1 MVNLVISQ
9 FKDTI
14 KHFYKSAQA
23 IRQEQE
29 FNKGRY
35 SSDVAREL
43 NNELIS
49 KLNAE
54 TEKSKSL
61 IAEIYSETIK
71 KLSVLSAPNSAELDC
86 NDYWLLSDM
95 NYNAN
100 ERDFEIII
108 NRNKEHFTFL
118 RAVKNIAEDKDIAV
132 RIYLPEDKVKV
143 YQEISQSA
151 INLIEKIA
159 LAPSVSATEIDSF
172 ADPDFGKQ
180 LYEVIGEGKE
190 LDNVILSNKSE
201 LETNSFSNY
210 KLDLTPLSVSAYT
223 LQRAQAQL

>member
-49 KLNAE
+49 KLSAE
-54 TEKSKSL
+54 AEKSKNL
-61 IAEIYSETIK
+61 IAEIYSETLK
-71 KLSVLSAPNSAELDC
+71 KLSVLACPNASELDC
-86 NDYWLLSDM
+86 SDYWLLSDM

-100 ERDFEIII
+100 ERDFAIII
-108 NRNKEHFTFL
+108 DRHKDHFTFL
-118 RAVKNIAEDKDIAV
+118 RAVKTIAEDKDIAV
-132 RIYLPEDKVKV
+132 RINLPEDKAKA
-143 YQEISQSA
+143 YQEIAQSA
-151 INLIEKIA
+151 ITLIEKIA
-159 LAPSVSATEIDSF
+159 LAPSVTQSEVDSF
-172 ADPDFGKQ
+172 ADPDFGKN
-180 LYEVIGEGKE
+180 LYQVIGDGKE
-190 LDNVILSNKSE
+190 LNAVSLNGKSE
-201 LETNSFSNY
+201 LETNTFDVY
-210 KLDLTPLSVSAYT
+210 KLDLTPLSVPTFTA
-223 LQRAQAQL
+223 

>member
-1 MVNLVISQ
+1 MTNLIISQ
-9 FKDTI
+9 MRDLLKI
-14 KHFYKSAQA
+14 FYKSAQS
-23 IRQEQE
+23 IRQEME
-29 FNKGRY
+29 NNKKTFAPDY
-35 SSDVAREL
+35 AREL
-43 NNELIS
+43 NGELIS
-49 KLNAE
+49 KLSAE
-54 TEKSKSL
+54 AEKSKNL
-61 IAEIYSETIK
+61 IEEIFSETIK

-86 NDYWLLSDM
+86 NDYWLLSDL

-132 RIYLPEDKVKV
+132 RIYLPEDKVRA

-151 INLIEKIA
+151 INLVEKIS
-159 LAPSVSATEIDSF
+159 LSPSVSATEIDSF

-180 LYEVIGEGKE
+180 LFEVIGSGKE
-190 LDNVILSNKSE
+190 LDGVILNNKTE
-201 LETNSFSNY
+201 LETSAFDNF

-223 LQRAQAQL
+223 AQV

>member
-1 MVNLVISQ
+1 MINLIVSQ
-9 FKDTI
+9 FKDAI
-14 KHFYKSAQA
+14 KIFYKLALS

-29 FNKGRY
+29 YNKNRY
-35 SSDVAREL
+35 APDVAREL
-43 NNELIS
+43 NSELIS
-49 KLNAE
+49 KLSAE
-54 TEKSKSL
+54 AEKSKNL
-61 IAEIYSETIK
+61 IAEIYSETLK

-201 LETNSFSNY
+201 LETDSFSNY

-223 LQRAQAQL
+223 AQRAQVQL

>member
-1 MVNLVISQ
+1 MINLIVSQ
-9 FKDTI
+9 IKDTI
-14 KHFYKSAQA
+14 KIFYKSAQS
-23 IRQEQE
+23 IQQEQE
-29 FNKGRY
+29 YNKNRY
-35 SSDVAREL
+35 APDVAREL
-43 NNELIS
+43 NSELIS
-49 KLNAE
+49 KLSAE
-54 TEKSKSL
+54 AEKSKNL
-61 IAEIYSETIK
+61 IAEIYSETLK

-86 NDYWLLSDM
+86 NDYWLLSDL

>member
-1 MVNLVISQ
+1 MTNLKISQ
-9 FKDTI
+9 MRDLLKI
-14 KHFYKSAQA
+14 FYKSAQS
-23 IRQEQE
+23 IRQEME
-29 FNKGRY
+29 NNKKTFAPDY
-35 SSDVAREL
+35 AREL
-43 NNELIS
+43 NGELIS
-49 KLNAE
+49 KLSAE
-54 TEKSKSL
+54 AEKSKNL
-61 IAEIYSETIK
+61 IEEIFSETIK

-86 NDYWLLSDM
+86 NDYWLLSDL

-132 RIYLPEDKVKV
+132 RIYLPEDKVRA

-151 INLIEKIA
+151 INLVEKIS
-159 LAPSVSATEIDSF
+159 LSPSVSATEIDSF

-180 LYEVIGEGKE
+180 LFEVIGSGKE
-190 LDNVILSNKSE
+190 LDGVILNNKTE
-201 LETNSFSNY
+201 LETSAFDNF

-223 LQRAQAQL
+223 AQV

>member
-1 MVNLVISQ
+1 MINKTVSQ
-9 FKDTI
+9 IKDTI
-14 KHFYKSAQA
+14 RNFYKTAQD
-23 IRQEQE
+23 IRKEQE
-29 FNKGRY
+29 YNKSRY
-35 SSDVAREL
+35 APDVAREQ
-43 NNELIS
+43 NSELIS
-49 KLNAE
+49 KLSDE
-54 TEKSKSL
+54 TEKSKNL
-61 IAEIYSETIK
+61 IAEIYSETLK

-100 ERDFEIII
+100 ERDFAIII
-108 NRNKEHFTFL
+108 DRNKEHFTFL

-132 RIYLPEDKVKV
+132 RINLPEDKAKV
-143 YQEISQSA
+143 YQEFAQSA
-151 INLIEKIA
+151 ITLIEKIA

-190 LDNVILSNKSE
+190 LDNVSLSNKSE

-210 KLDLTPLSVSAYT
+210 KLDLAPLSVPTFTA
-223 LQRAQAQL
+223 

>member
-1 MVNLVISQ
+1 MINLIVSQ
-9 FKDTI
+9 IKDTI
-14 KHFYKSAQA
+14 RIFYKSAMS

-29 FNKGRY
+29 YNKTTY
-35 SSDVAREL
+35 APDVAREY
-43 NNELIS
+43 NS
-49 KLNAE
+49 KLVSKLSAE
-54 TEKSKSL
+54 AEKSKNL
-61 IAEIYSETIK
+61 IGEIYSETLK

-100 ERDFEIII
+100 ERDFAIII
-108 NRNKEHFTFL
+108 DRNKDHFTFL

-132 RIYLPEDKVKV
+132 RINLPEDMVKV
-143 YQEISQSA
+143 YLEIAQSA
-151 INLIEKIA
+151 VNLIEKIA

-180 LYEVIGEGKE
+180 LYEIINEGKE
-190 LDNVILSNKSE
+190 LDNVSLSNKSE

-210 KLDLTPLSVSAYT
+210 KLDLSPLSVPTFTA
-223 LQRAQAQL
+223 

>member
-1 MVNLVISQ
+1 MTNLIISQ
-9 FKDTI
+9 MRDLLKI
-14 KHFYKSAQA
+14 FYKSAQS
-23 IRQEQE
+23 IRQEME
-29 FNKGRY
+29 NNKKTFAPDY
-35 SSDVAREL
+35 AREL
-43 NNELIS
+43 NVKLSEQLRSKAQRSKDLI
-49 KLNAE
+49 
-54 TEKSKSL
+54 T
-61 IAEIYSETIK
+61 EIYSETLK

-86 NDYWLLSDM
+86 NDYWLLSDL

-143 YQEISQSA
+143 YQAISQSA
-151 INLIEKIA
+151 INLVEKIS

-180 LYEVIGEGKE
+180 LFEVVGKGEE
-190 LDNVILSNKSE
+190 LDRVSLSNKSE

-223 LQRAQAQL
+223 LQMAQAQL

>member
-61 IAEIYSETIK
+61 ISEIYSETIK
-71 KLSVLSAPNSAELDC
+71 KLSVLSAPNSAELDS
-86 NDYWLLSDM
+86 NDYWLLTDT
-95 NYNAN
+95 NFVPNQ
-100 ERDFEIII
+100 RDFEIII
-108 NRNKEHFTFL
+108 AR
-118 RAVKNIAEDKDIAV
+118 
-132 RIYLPEDKVKV
+132 KVKILQQILGHSNINITFDV
-143 YQEISQSA
+143 Y
-151 INLIEKIA
+151 
-159 LAPSVSATEIDSF
+159 T
-172 ADPDFGKQ
+172 
-180 LYEVIGEGKE
+180 E
-190 LDNVILSNKSE
+190 LDMQCLQTAFE
-201 LETNSFSNY
+201 ETNEY
-210 KLDLTPLSVSAYT
+210 MKLA
-223 LQRAQAQL
+223 

>member
-29 FNKGRY
+29 YNKNRY
-35 SSDVAREL
+35 ASDVAREL
-43 NNELIS
+43 NGELIS
-49 KLNAE
+49 KLSAE
-54 TEKSKSL
+54 AEKSKNL
-61 IAEIYSETIK
+61 IAEIYAETIK
-71 KLSVLSAPNSAELDC
+71 KLSVLSAPNSAELDS
-86 NDYWLLSDM
+86 NDYWLLTDT
-95 NYNAN
+95 NFVPNQ
-100 ERDFEIII
+100 RDFEIII
-108 NRNKEHFTFL
+108 ARNREHFTFL
-118 RAVKNIAEDKDIAV
+118 RAAKTIAEDKDIAV
-132 RIYLPEDKVKV
+132 RINLPEERAKV

-151 INLIEKIA
+151 INLVEKIA
-159 LAPSVSATEIDSF
+159 LAPSVTQSEVESF

-180 LYEVIGEGKE
+180 LYETIGEGKE
-190 LDNVILSNKSE
+190 LDRVILSNKTE

>member
-1 MVNLVISQ
+1 MTNLKISQ
-9 FKDTI
+9 MRDLLKI
-14 KHFYKSAQA
+14 FYKSAQS

-29 FNKGRY
+29 YNKNRY
-35 SSDVAREL
+35 ASDVAREL
-43 NNELIS
+43 NGELIS
-49 KLNAE
+49 KLSAE
-54 TEKSKSL
+54 AEKSKNL
-61 IAEIYSETIK
+61 IEEIFSETIK

-86 NDYWLLSDM
+86 NDYWLLSDL

-132 RIYLPEDKVKV
+132 RIYLPEDKVRA

-151 INLIEKIA
+151 INLVEKIS
-159 LAPSVSATEIDSF
+159 LAPSVSATEIECF
-172 ADPDFGKQ
+172 ADSDFGKQ
-180 LYEVIGEGKE
+180 LFEVIGSGKE
-190 LDNVILSNKSE
+190 LDGVILNNKTE
-201 LETNSFSNY
+201 LETSAFDNF

-223 LQRAQAQL
+223 AQV

>member
-1 MVNLVISQ
+1 MINLTVSQ
-9 FKDTI
+9 IKDCI
-14 KHFYKSAQA
+14 RFFYKTAQG
-23 IRQEQE
+23 IQQEQE
-29 FNKGRY
+29 YNKTTY
-35 SSDVAREL
+35 APDVARER
-43 NNELIS
+43 NSELIS
-49 KLNAE
+49 KLSAE
-54 TEKSKSL
+54 AEKSKNL

-100 ERDFEIII
+100 ERDFEIIT
-108 NRNKEHFTFL
+108 NRNKNRFTFL

-132 RIYLPEDKVKV
+132 RIYLPEERAKI
-143 YQEISQSA
+143 YLEIAQSA

-190 LDNVILSNKSE
+190 LDGVNLSNKSE

>member
-1 MVNLVISQ
+1 MINLIVSQ
-9 FKDTI
+9 IKDTI
-14 KHFYKSAQA
+14 KIFYKSAQS
-23 IRQEQE
+23 IQQEQE
-29 FNKGRY
+29 YNKNRY
-35 SSDVAREL
+35 APDVAREL
-43 NNELIS
+43 NSELIS
-49 KLNAE
+49 KLSAE
-54 TEKSKSL
+54 AEKSKNL
-61 IAEIYSETIK
+61 IAEIYSETLK

-86 NDYWLLSDM
+86 NDYWLLSDL

-190 LDNVILSNKSE
+190 LDGVILSNKSE
-201 LETNSFSNY
+201 LETNSFSSF

-223 LQRAQAQL
+223 AQRAQVQL